1 MIVEEDVKEAA
12 SSIYS
17 VEIIDRAMINPQT
30 KLGARSSKQTE
41 LPFLNT
47 RYIETCLECVRVK
60 RNIRLDSNHL
70 KRY

>member
-1 MIVEEDVKEAA
+1 LGVIVEEDVKEAA

-41 LPFLNT
+41 LPFLNS
-47 RYIETCLECVRVK
+47 RYI
-60 RNIRLDSNHL
+60 
-70 KRY
+70 